1 MQTIIGTNVVA
12 LVTDA
17 DVTGTLS
24 GYLVAQRLPDE
35 WHVLDVG
42 VSVEKRRQGI
52 GRALVLAIIAHAAE
66 NGEHG
71 VLLEVRASNDGAIA
85 LYRELGFAHNGLRP
99 GYYSDNR
106 EDALVMYRVRD
117 GLAS

>member
-1 MQTIIGTNVVA
+1 MQTITGTNVIA

-17 DVTGTLS
+17 DATGMLS

-42 VSVEKRRQGI
+42 VSLETRRRGI
-52 GRALVLAIIAHAAE
+52 GRALMLAIIAHAAE

-71 VLLEVRASNDGAIA
+71 VLLEVRTSNDRAIA
-85 LYRELGFAHNGLRP
+85 LYRELGFADNGLRP
-99 GYYSDNR
+99 RYYSDNR

-117 GLAS
+117 GLIS